1 MSMKTLGYYFEKK
14 SNDPVDAGCAGPS
27 PKSPHHQPTINMVIG
42 KRKRLVGRPQK
53 APPPN

>member
-1 MSMKTLGYYFEKK
+1 MKTLGYYFEKK